1 MNYSEEET
9 LTKEEVWDKLSYF
22 QKLCATA
29 YIFERLVDH
38 MDEGGTVWIFKYLT
52 DWDLKKGG
60 PTDGIV
66 DDGIRL
72 SDKLK
77 KGEIK

>member
-38 MDEGGTVWIFKYLT
+38 MDEGGTYGYLIFDRLGFEE
-52 DWDLKKGG
+52 GG

-77 KGEIK
+77 KEK